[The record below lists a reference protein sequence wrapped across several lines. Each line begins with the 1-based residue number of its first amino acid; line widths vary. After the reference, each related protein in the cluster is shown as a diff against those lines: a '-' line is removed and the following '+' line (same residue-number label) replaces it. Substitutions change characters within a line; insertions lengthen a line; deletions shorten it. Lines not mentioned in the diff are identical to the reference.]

1 MKYKLILF
9 TLFISWITDFGF
21 SQTQAIHNLYFT
33 IPEIAILDIEPNTND
48 IILDF
53 NAPIEA
59 GDQLETLSDNTKWI
73 NYTSTV
79 TKSGLLKNITA
90 QIVSSIQI
98 PGFKLELIVSN
109 YSGGGRGVLG
119 TPVGIIDLTTT
130 AQTIITGIGG
140 CYTNTGTSSG
150 HRLEYKASINDYSIF
165 EIPVTP
171 TIDIIYTISN

>member
-1 MKYKLILF
+1 MKYKLIIF
-9 TLFISWITDFGF
+9 TLFILLITNWGF
-21 SQTQAIHNLYFT
+21 SQTQTMHDLYFT

-59 GDQLETLSDNTKWI
+59 GDQLEELSDNTKWL

-109 YSGGGRGVLG
+109 YSGGGMGVLG

-140 CYTNTGTSSG
+140 CYTNTGANSG
-150 HRLEYKASINDYSIF
+150 HRLEYNASINDYSIF
-165 EIPVTP
+165 EISATP